1 MLLNSPEIT
10 VTARTLVHS
19 PMWVHM
25 TYLYTSPKNNK
36 TSTRRHAQT
45 THISQCDAFTAY
57 LPSLHLSNHTHH
69 KPYHTPLYNTL
80 QHTLPSTII
89 TILNHDTTHHPT
101 TTLTSSSTTITYFTK
116 HNTPHYKLTQTSTAP
131 LYSAKPRIKP
141 FCLNLIAEYEANR
154 NY

>member
-1 MLLNSPEIT
+1 MLLNSPQIT
-10 VTARTLVHS
+10 VTAGTLVHS
-19 PMWVHM
+19 SMRVHM

-57 LPSLHLSNHTHH
+57 LLSLHLSNHSHH
-69 KPYHTPLYNTL
+69 KPYHTPLHNIL
-80 QHTLPSTII
+80 QHTPPSTIL
-89 TILNHDTTHHPT
+89 TTTHHPT
-101 TTLTSSSTTITYFTK
+101 TTLTSSSTTNTYFTK

-154 NY
+154 NHQ